1 MFILCKNFSKTK
13 NALDSPISLDNIN
26 LLNK

>member
-1 MFILCKNFSKTK
+1 MFVLCKNFSKTK
-13 NALDSPISLDNIN
+13 NALDPPISHDNIN